1 MDMNRSDFINILSSE
16 LSLEENLIR
25 DEIERF

>member
-1 MDMNRSDFINILSSE
+1 MDMNRSDFMNILSSE

-25 DEIERF
+25 DEIELF